1 MATVKCRSWKTK
13 KGISKSWYI
22 DYKDTFGKRVIESG
36 FKTKVEAEK
45 TLAKRLQEIEN
56 GYYVD
61 SNKSLTFAQLADKF
75 LKYYAELHLKETTL
89 SCYQCCLKHLLP
101 IIGDMKVLEIT
112 PNTMNEYIRLKQ
124 STTKLSNASIN
135 KHLVLAKQI
144 LNHAI
149 DNGLLARNPLDR
161 LKKLKEEQ
169 IEQQCLTQKEV
180 YAVLEVAKKHYPDFY
195 PLLITAIF
203 TGARQGELFALTW
216 DKINFVEGYMK
227 IDKRVHN
234 KTISTPKTRSSNR
247 KINLPD
253 EVIRVLK
260 EWRLRCP
267 HSEMNL
273 VFPNENGG
281 FLDRHNVRKRNF
293 NPVLRRAG
301 VNEIRFHDLRHTF
314 ASLLLANDAH
324 PKYVQDQM
332 GHASIKITMDTYSH
346 LLPEAHKKGVETLNK
361 ILAVPKQEEKKLRF
375 GTY

>member
-216 DKINFVEGYMK
+216 DKINFVEVYMK

-281 FLDRHNVRKRNF
+281 FLDRHNVRKRNL